1 MGAFEE
7 NFRVFF
13 WKLSSFQSVWSYL
26 VFISSTQF
34 SSASYTRARPLF
46 FDFCLHLFTYAV

>member
-26 VFISSTQF
+26 VFHLLNAVF
-34 SSASYTRARPLF
+34 FCLFTRARPLF